1 MVGIGPGNPLDR
13 TRRCEAAIEA
23 SRVLMGYAPY
33 LDSVKDLWGDRI
45 VERSGMRK
53 EVDRCKEAILRAQAG
68 EEVALLCSGDAGVYG
83 MAGLVMEILH
93 ESGETVPLEIVPG
106 VTAAN
111 AAGAALGAPLMLD
124 YAVISMSDLLVPWER
139 IRHRLE
145 CLAQAGLAVV
155 VYNPRSKGRVHQIEE
170 AREIFLRHRDPQTP
184 VAVVTAASTGEEER
198 NVSTL
203 ADFLDLE
210 IGMRSVVVIGGTQ
223 SKVLDG
229 RMVEARGYA
238 EKYALS

>member
-1 MVGIGPGNPLDR
+1 MDR

-53 EVDRCKEAILRAQAG
+53 EVDRCKEAILRAQSG

-139 IRHRLE
+139 IAHRLE
-145 CLAQAGLAVV
+145 CLAQAGMAVV

-184 VAVVTAASTGEEER
+184 VAVVTAASTEEEER
-198 NVSTL
+198 HVSTL
-203 ADFLDLE
+203 EGFLELE

-223 SKVLDG
+223 SMVLDG

-238 EKYALS
+238 QKYALS

>member
-1 MVGIGPGNPLDR
+1 
-13 TRRCEAAIEA
+13 
-23 SRVLMGYAPY
+23 MGYAPY
-33 LDSVKDLWGDRI
+33 LDSVKDLWGDRL

-53 EVDRCKEAILRAQAG
+53 EVDRCKEAIQRAQAG

-111 AAGAALGAPLMLD
+111 AAGASLGAPLMLD

-139 IRHRLE
+139 IAHRLE
-145 CLAQAGLAVV
+145 CLAQAGMAVV
-155 VYNPRSKGRVHQIEE
+155 VYNPRSKGRVHQIEA

-198 NVSTL
+198 HVSTL
-203 ADFLDLE
+203 ADFLLLE

-223 SKVLDG
+223 AQVLDG
-229 RMVEARGYA
+229 RLVEARGYA

>member
-1 MVGIGPGNPLDR
+1 MDR

-53 EVDRCKEAILRAQAG
+53 EVDRCQEAIRRAQAG

-83 MAGLVMEILH
+83 MAGLLMEILH

-111 AAGAALGAPLMLD
+111 AAGASLGAPLMLD

-139 IRHRLE
+139 IAHRLE
-145 CLAQAGLAVV
+145 CLAQAGMAVV

-170 AREIFLRHRDPQTP
+170 ARAIFLRHRDPQTP

-198 NVSTL
+198 HVSTL
-203 ADFLDLE
+203 EGFLELE

-223 SKVLDG
+223 SQVLDG

-238 EKYALS
+238 QKYALS

>member
-1 MVGIGPGNPLDR
+1 
-13 TRRCEAAIEA
+13 
-23 SRVLMGYAPY
+23 MGYAPY

-93 ESGETVPLEIVPG
+93 ESGETVPLEVVPG